1 MPLIVM
7 LPEWLI
13 TVWHLRFKTTGPN
26 YVITYSILKRVESWI
41 VDYGNAF
48 FPHLKITDGCGN
60 NPV

>member
-1 MPLIVM
+1 MPLIIM

-13 TVWHLRFKTTGPN
+13 TVWHLRFMTTGPN
-26 YVITYSILKRVESWI
+26 YLITYFILKGAESWI

-48 FPHLKITDGCGN
+48 FPHLKIKDGSGN